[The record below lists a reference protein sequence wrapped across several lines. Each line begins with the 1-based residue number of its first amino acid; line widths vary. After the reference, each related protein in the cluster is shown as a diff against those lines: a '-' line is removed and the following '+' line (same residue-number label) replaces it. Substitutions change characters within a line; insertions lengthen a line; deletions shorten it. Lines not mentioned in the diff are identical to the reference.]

1 MNVVLGMSRNS
12 HCSQLDSMA
21 KLPMTAPCPND
32 FPSVSFQQPDEI
44 SDNHSIMSRW
54 NNG

>member
-12 HCSQLDSMA
+12 HCSQLGSVT

-44 SDNHSIMSRW
+44 SGNLSIMSCW